1 MLVLLLAMLFALL
14 LLLPTEE
21 RELVVVNEDG
31 ATEAAAAAA
40 EAEGADPHRA
50 ARASNAWVFIMVV
63 WFMREEKVYSL
74 WLWCFVLIF
83 NRDCS
88 RPTVAN
94 IYDEREIEE

>member
-63 WFMREEKVYSL
+63 WFMREEKVLSMAMVF
-74 WLWCFVLIF
+74 CFNIF
-83 NRDCS
+83 NRD
-88 RPTVAN
+88 
-94 IYDEREIEE
+94 